1 MELEVFLNEP
11 VARRAAGALDLA
23 AFAGEFAG
31 WAPAP
36 AEQTRE
42 FLDSDIQKLL
52 SLMDKDAGT
61 AAVIG
66 FNEFPYSKGGAL
78 QGPDREIER
87 EYWLRLSNVG
97 ARYSRRNAASAR
109 PRVRGAARPRLADG

>member
-36 AEQTRE
+36 TEQTRE

-52 SLMDKDAGT
+52 SLMDKNAST
-61 AAVIG
+61 VAVIG
-66 FNEFPYSKGGAL
+66 FNEFPYTNGGTL

-87 EYWLRLSNVG
+87 EYWLQLSNVD
-97 ARYSRRNAASAR
+97 ARYPRSDPSSAPSR
-109 PRVRGAARPRLADG
+109 PRQ

>member
-11 VARRAAGALDLA
+11 VARRAAGTQDLA

-52 SLMDKDAGT
+52 SMMDKDAST

-87 EYWLRLSNVG
+87 EYWLRLSDVG
-97 ARYSRRNAASAR
+97 ARYPRSDPTSAPSR
-109 PRVRGAARPRLADG
+109 PRQ

>member
-1 MELEVFLNEP
+1 MELEVFLNESA
-11 VARRAAGALDLA
+11 ARYAAGSQDLKT
-23 AFAGEFAG
+23 FAEEFAG
-31 WAPAP
+31 WASAP

-66 FNEFPYSKGGAL
+66 FKEFPYTKGGAL
-78 QGPDREIER
+78 QGSDCEIER

>member
-1 MELEVFLNEP
+1 MELEVFLNKSA
-11 VARRAAGALDLA
+11 ARYAAGSQDLNT
-23 AFAGEFAG
+23 FAEEFAG
-31 WAPAP
+31 WASAP

-52 SLMDKDAGT
+52 SLMDKDAST

-78 QGPDREIER
+78 KGPDCEIER
-87 EYWLRLSNVG
+87 EYWLRLSDVG
-97 ARYSRRNAASAR
+97 ARYPRSDPTSAPSR
-109 PRVRGAARPRLADG
+109 PRQ